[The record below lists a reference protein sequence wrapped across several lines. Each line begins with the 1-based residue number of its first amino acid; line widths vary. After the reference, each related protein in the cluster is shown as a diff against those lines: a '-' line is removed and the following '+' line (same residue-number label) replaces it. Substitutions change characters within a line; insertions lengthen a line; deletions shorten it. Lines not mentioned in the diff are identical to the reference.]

1 VSRNRVITGAVV
13 AGATVAAMAASTVV
27 TASPALAAVAMQ
39 QLPAQA
45 MPFGSVVR
53 SQQMIAGVPVFGGQ
67 LVTVR
72 DKQGQ
77 VIATHGRTTQRT
89 EGQFPAT
96 DAGAAATAL
105 ADVAKRTG
113 QPASQLTA
121 DAPQAY
127 WYDATLGGGA
137 GESVAVPTYQVTVHG
152 QSFED
157 KWTDVVKA
165 GTQEVLTS
173 WSDVHE
179 ALNRDVC
186 DANRKIVPDNNA
198 AAVRCG
204 SSRAFKVTRKEGGA
218 PSSVADVNNVYN
230 FFGDAQGFY
239 SKNVGVDLTALIGA
253 NYGDGTGK
261 ALRGTVRVCVDDEPC
276 PFLNA
281 FWDGE
286 QMAFGEGVTTDDI
299 TGHELTHGVTQHTSG
314 LEGGQA
320 DSINEGLS
328 DVFGQFI
335 AWSANDAN
343 VQGANRWQ
351 LGAGSAIGAVRNMK
365 DPRSSKKPQPDRV
378 NGPGWTTN
386 NPDVHIN
393 DGVIN
398 KTDYLITDGDT
409 FNGQTVRGLGVAK
422 SVQVWWGVEN
432 LLTPTATFKDVGNAL
447 NSSCSALARSGTA
460 GITTDDCAQVAKA
473 VKATQLDQTPR

>member
-1 VSRNRVITGAVV
+1 MV
-13 AGATVAAMAASTVV
+13 AGATVAAMAASTAV
-27 TASPALAAVAMQ
+27 AAGPAVAAPAMQ
-39 QLPAQA
+39 QLAAQS

-53 SQQMIAGVPVFGGQ
+53 YQQTIAGVPVFGGQ
-67 LVTVR
+67 QIKVL
-72 DKQGQ
+72 DQQGQ
-77 VIATHGRTTQRT
+77 VVATHGRTTQRT
-89 EGQFPAT
+89 AGQFPAT
-96 DAGAAATAL
+96 DAGAVDTAI

-113 QPASQLTA
+113 KPAAQLIA
-121 DAPQAY
+121 DAPKAY
-127 WYDATLGGGA
+127 WYDATLGGA
-137 GESVAVPTYQVTVHG
+137 KGEPVAVPTYQVVVHG
-152 QSFED
+152 ASIED
-157 KWTDVVKA
+157 KWTEVVKA
-165 GTQEVLTS
+165 GTQQVIAS

-186 DANRKIVPDNNA
+186 DANRKVVSGTNNS
-198 AAVRCG
+198 VRCG
-204 SSRAFKVTRKEGGA
+204 TSFKISRKEGGSA
-218 PSSVADVNNVYN
+218 SSVQDVNNVYN
-230 FFGDAQGFY
+230 FFGDASTFY
-239 SKNVGVDLTALIGA
+239 KNTVGVDLTSLIGA
-253 NYGDGTGK
+253 DYRDGTGK
-261 ALRGTVRVCVDDEPC
+261 ALRGTVRICVRDEDC

-335 AWSANDAN
+335 AWSAKDPN

-378 NGPGWTTN
+378 NGPGWDTN

-398 KTDYLITDGDT
+398 KADYLITDGDT
-409 FNGQTVRGLGVAK
+409 FNGQTVRGLGQDKA
-422 SVQVWWGVEN
+422 VQIWWGVEN
-432 LLTPTATFKDVGNAL
+432 TLTPSATFHDVGDAL
-447 NSSCSALARSGTA
+447 NSSCKALARAHTA
-460 GITTDDCAQVAKA
+460 GITSDDCTQVGKA
-473 VKATQLDQTPR
+473 VKATQLDQDAR